1 MRRAAPRLALTEN
14 VTSGCVLPLW
24 GLPFTRGDRM
34 LIGDCEHPGVVAA
47 CVELARR
54 EQLSIDVLPVKHLR
68 GDQASTDRGVLNALQ
83 TALTPR
89 TRLVVLSH
97 LLWNTG
103 QVMPIPAVADARAQH
118 PQHPF
123 LLVDAAQ
130 SFGQIPVTAAAASAD
145 IYGFTGHKWACGP
158 EGLGGVALSERVLED
173 AQPTLIGWR
182 SLRDETKADLSS
194 DDPFHHDSRRFEVAT
209 SCVPL
214 LAGLRTSMELLE
226 ATGDATAR
234 LDAIQTLSGSLWRQ
248 LQAID
253 GVEPLLTVP
262 PGSGLV
268 SFQLTNG
275 PSPSDVVKQLGSQG
289 LWIRDLADPS
299 CLRACTHLCCTSE
312 ELEAPDRGYRHDIH
326 AIKTRYQRDIVSRG
340 VRQSKPAPQCLL
352 GLLAV
357 VEVHLLRAK
366 DLIVLVALPGH
377 QHQIICAGV
386 SNRRGDR
393 GRTIPFDH
401 QFGTRGDPSH
411 HVVKDPLGIFRARVI
426 RGHHDTIG
434 MAGGNRSHLG
444 PLAPVPVTTTPEDTD
459 QAPVA
464 EGPCCSQ
471 SIVQPVRRVGVID
484 QNRRK
489 SAGLSALDDHTLHPA
504 GHTAKRRNGLQ
515 QQGQGEVL
523 LEQHANRLK
532 QIHH

>member
-1 MRRAAPRLALTEN
+1 MAFRELCPALQSKTYFNYGGQGPLPTPALEAITASWTRIQELGPFTAEIWPFIAAEVNATRRKLADWCGVPPHRLALTEN

-68 GDQASTDRGVLNALQ
+68 GDQASTNRGVIDTLQ

-103 QVMPIPAVADARAQH
+103 QVMPIPAVADALAQH

-130 SFGQIPVTAAAASAD
+130 SFGQIPVAAAAAAAD

-226 ATGDATAR
+226 STGDAAAR
-234 LDAIQTLSGSLWRQ
+234 LDAIQSLSGSLWRQ
-248 LQAID
+248 LQALD

-262 PGSGLV
+262 PSSGLV

-312 ELEAPDRGYRHDIH
+312 ELEAL
-326 AIKTRYQRDIVSRG
+326 TQ
-340 VRQSKPAPQCLL
+340 
-352 GLLAV
+352 AV
-357 VEVHLLRAK
+357 
-366 DLIVLVALPGH
+366 G
-377 QHQIICAGV
+377 
-386 SNRRGDR
+386 
-393 GRTIPFDH
+393 TIST
-401 QFGTRGDPSH
+401 Q
-411 HVVKDPLGIFRARVI
+411 
-426 RGHHDTIG
+426 
-434 MAGGNRSHLG
+434 
-444 PLAPVPVTTTPEDTD
+444 E
-459 QAPVA
+459 
-464 EGPCCSQ
+464 
-471 SIVQPVRRVGVID
+471 
-484 QNRRK
+484 
-489 SAGLSALDDHTLHPA
+489 
-504 GHTAKRRNGLQ
+504 
-515 QQGQGEVL
+515 
-523 LEQHANRLK
+523 
-532 QIHH
+532 